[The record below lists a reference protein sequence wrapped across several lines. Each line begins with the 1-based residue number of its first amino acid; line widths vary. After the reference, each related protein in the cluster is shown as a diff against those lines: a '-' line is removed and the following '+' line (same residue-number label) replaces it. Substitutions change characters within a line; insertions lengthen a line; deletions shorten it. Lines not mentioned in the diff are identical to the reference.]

1 MLNRPTTN
9 LFSFDYRD
17 PPLAWQMLEQRV
29 MKPNC
34 PHRSSI
40 TAEAPLSSFRVESR
54 RQDPQDLLRDLL
66 DDKRH
71 EWGFSSVEMV
81 VVAAI
86 ILILGGFAVPV
97 LMNTIYLS
105 RVRGASSDLS
115 GLVQQARILAERQN
129 IDLGVYAG
137 AVGTNATGAFID
149 TTGNGSTWKTGDPDI
164 PFAKGVT
171 NGVASNAPGTLNPGF
186 TPESASTILYF
197 SPRGLP
203 VKSSGATFIAS
214 NGVVFYITDSHGDWA
229 AVSVSGA
236 GRSKVWVWNGGA
248 WN

>member
-1 MLNRPTTN
+1 
-9 LFSFDYRD
+9 
-17 PPLAWQMLEQRV
+17 
-29 MKPNC
+29 MKP
-34 PHRSSI
+34 HRQHSSSI
-40 TAEAPLSSFRVESR
+40 PAAAPLSSVPEG
-54 RQDPQDLLRDLL
+54 
-66 DDKRH
+66 KRH
-71 EWGFSSVEMV
+71 GQQESLGTTSGGKRREWGFSAVEMV

-86 ILILGGFAVPV
+86 ILILAGFAVPV
-97 LMNTIYLS
+97 LMKTIYMS
-105 RVRGASSDLS
+105 KVRGAASDLS
-115 GLVQQARILAERQN
+115 GLVQQGRILAEKQN
-129 IDLGVYAG
+129 GDLAVYAG
-137 AVGTNATGAFID
+137 AVETNATGAFID

-164 PFAKGVT
+164 PFGNGVT

-186 TPESASTILYF
+186 TPESAGTVLYF

-236 GRSKVWVWNGGA
+236 GRSKVWVWNGSS